1 MTFTPG
7 EPQNGES
14 LGSSKPKIRNNLDGL
29 RASLAVNHVDINA
42 GVDNGKH
49 NIIQMPEQGSD
60 ATTGTAIGALYT
72 KGSAGFSNLYW
83 RQETGGANAYKDQ
96 GAVVN
101 MTGPAPAYSVFSGI
115 ERGGYTFLP
124 GGLLLQY
131 GEILGAIDGTDYTW
145 PSQQIAGIPFTT
157 FVSMTMTQYQLLSTS
172 PIILEYNIP
181 TGPDTLLTKFKL
193 RSRTVGN
200 LPISSNFSYVA
211 IGFY

>member
-14 LGSSKPKIRNNLDGL
+14 LGSSKPKIRSNLDGL

-42 GVDNGKH
+42 GTDNGKH
-49 NIIQMPEQGSD
+49 KFIQMPEQGSD
-60 ATTGTAIGALYT
+60 ATTGAAIGALYT
-72 KGSAGFSNLYW
+72 KGTAGFANLYW

-101 MTGPAPAYSVFSGI
+101 MTGPAPAYTVFSGT

-131 GEILGAIDGTDYTW
+131 GEILGAIDGTDFIW

-157 FVSMTMTQYQLLSTS
+157 FVGMQLTMYQLLSAA
-172 PIILEYNIP
+172 PVIVEYNNP
-181 TGPDTLLTKFKL
+181 TGPNTLLTRFKFIAKTPANA
-193 RSRTVGN
+193 STN
-200 LPISSNFSYVA
+200 ASASYVA